1 MITSYAN
8 LTLGAFQRLY
18 AIPDDMEPLDRQVAV
33 LAVLSN
39 CTEDDILRLP
49 LDEYSRRVA
58 ASRFLDTDMTQRL
71 PQRSYKVGPY
81 DLEPVRDFKKMTT
94 AQFVDFKNFTDSAA
108 GDDRALANLTVEL
121 LSCMMVPKGRTYC
134 DGYDPVDVQAAIR
147 DHLRADDAVALSA
160 FFLSRWTNWS
170 RRILASSR
178 RIARKAKRPDLL
190 AKIRTLGTVRRSML
204 RTPSR
209 PSGGGSRSSTR

>member
-1 MITSYAN
+1 MITSFQD
-8 LTLGAFQRLY
+8 LTLGAFLRLQ
-18 AIPDDMEPLDRQVAV
+18 AIPDDIEPLDRQVSI

-58 ASRFLDTDMTQRL
+58 ASRFLDNDIPQRL
-71 PQRSYKVGPY
+71 PQRSYKVGGY
-81 DLEPVRDFKKMTT
+81 ELETVRDFRKMTT
-94 AQFVDFKNFTDSAA
+94 AQFVDFKTFADSAA

-121 LSCMMVPKGRTYC
+121 LSCMMVPKGRDYC

-160 FFLSRWTNWS
+160 FFLARWMRWS
-170 RRILASSR
+170 RRILTSSR
-178 RIARKAKRPDLL
+178 RAARKARRKDILTQIRRT
-190 AKIRTLGTVRRSML
+190 RTLGRMIRSRR
-204 RTPSR
+204 
-209 PSGGGSRSSTR
+209 SGGGSASSTR

>member
-1 MITSYAN
+1 MITSFQD
-8 LTLGAFQRLY
+8 LTLGAFLRLQ
-18 AIPDDMEPLDRQVAV
+18 AIPDDIEPLDRQVSI

-58 ASRFLDTDMTQRL
+58 ASRFLDNDIPQRL
-71 PQRSYKVGPY
+71 PQRSYKVGGY
-81 DLEPVRDFKKMTT
+81 ELETVRDFRKMTT
-94 AQFVDFKNFTDSAA
+94 AQFVDFKKFADSAA

-121 LSCMMVPKGRTYC
+121 LSCMMVPKGRDYC

-160 FFLSRWTNWS
+160 FFLARWMRWS
-170 RRILASSR
+170 RRILTSSR
-178 RIARKAKRPDLL
+178 RAARKARRKDILTQIRRT
-190 AKIRTLGTVRRSML
+190 RTLGRMIRSRR
-204 RTPSR
+204 
-209 PSGGGSRSSTR
+209 SGGGSASSTR